1 MISSTRADS
10 GPAYYTLLQ
19 MCTFLASDLYPLTS
33 VDPSLRPHRV
43 SLLHRASGRLDL
55 LSAVLP
61 PRPSFLHFYVLF
73 TNTVPTL
80 NSMIYSGRFAQH
92 DPDRHIL
99 RRLQFQHY
107 RILTHAIA
115 KNEQHHSL
123 RNACF
128 IILRLRHSAGSPS
141 PPAIPILAIFE
152 IYGTPSTKIM
162 HTVVLVGVVLPC
174 HSCT

>member
-1 MISSTRADS
+1 
-10 GPAYYTLLQ
+10 

-33 VDPSLRPHRV
+33 VGPSLPPRCV
-43 SLLHRASGRLDL
+43 SLLQRASGQLDL
-55 LSAVLP
+55 MSVVLP
-61 PRPSFLHFYVLF
+61 PRRSFLHFYVLF
-73 TNTVPTL
+73 TSTVLTL
-80 NSMIYSGRFAQH
+80 HNMIYSGRFAHH

-128 IILRLRHSAGSPS
+128 VILRLRHFAGSPA
-141 PPAIPILAIFE
+141 PPTIPIHAIYE
-152 IYGTPSTKIM
+152 IYGTPTTKIT
-162 HTVVLVGVVLPC
+162 HTVVLLCDVLPC